1 VKLEALRRTALGGGL
16 EFPPFLRTYRG
27 DIWTVATNGH
37 GLVATRERLTS
48 NIDGPAFRLRQLGPF
63 ERRPILVE
71 VDRLRA
77 FLNIA
82 RPPLGDVANL
92 VAEPIR
98 VAGVVLNRLLLRRL
112 LRPVPSGPVK
122 LRAEASDIE
131 PLALRI
137 EGRGFLVIC
146 MGMHVDSP
154 RATFRG
160 GRRAG

>member
-1 VKLEALRRTALGGGL
+1 VKLEDLRRTALGGGL

-27 DIWTVATNGH
+27 HVWTVATNGH

-48 NIDGPAFRLRQLGPF
+48 NVDGPAFRLRQLGPF
-63 ERRPILVE
+63 ERRPLIVK

-77 FLNIA
+77 FLDIA
-82 RPPLGDVANL
+82 RKPLGDRVT
-92 VAEPIR
+92 EPVR

-122 LRAEASDIE
+122 LRAEDSDIE

-137 EGRGFLVIC
+137 EGRGVLVIC
-146 MGMHVDSP
+146 MGMRVDSV

-160 GRRAG
+160 GRRAR

>member
-1 VKLEALRRTALGGGL
+1 MKLEALRRTALGGGR
-16 EFPPFLRTYRG
+16 EFPPFLRIYRG
-27 DIWTVATNGH
+27 DVWTVATNGH
-37 GLVATRERLTS
+37 GLLAVRERLTS
-48 NIDGPAFRLRQLGPF
+48 NVDGPAFRLRQLGPF

-71 VDRLRA
+71 VDRLRE
-77 FLNIA
+77 FLNVSRKPI
-82 RPPLGDVANL
+82 VAGND
-92 VAEPIR
+92 AEPVR

-137 EGRGFLVIC
+137 EGRGFLLIC
-146 MGMHVDSP
+146 MGMRVDSP

-160 GRRAG
+160 GRRVR